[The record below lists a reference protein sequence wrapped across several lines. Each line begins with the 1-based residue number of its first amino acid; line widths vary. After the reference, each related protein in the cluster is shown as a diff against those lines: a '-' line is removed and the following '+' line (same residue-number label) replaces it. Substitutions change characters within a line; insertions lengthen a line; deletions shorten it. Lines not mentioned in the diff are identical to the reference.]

1 MVAILSL
8 SPAGMFFPSP
18 AVRAG
23 ENEAKQVPYLVFVL
37 TDPVTAADTAL
48 SQCERLTIQGYRD
61 RGVKVTELSRPEM
74 DLWLEGEGKAY
85 AKAHKYFQYMA
96 FAKSRGADAIGGLTS
111 EVVAPDDM
119 FNQAGVE
126 AGTYFYS
133 WGLSLSGVS
142 HNFILRLEGKNDV
155 RPIPMNL
162 VVEIIRNPLSPAIGP
177 SREEQS
183 QDESLAEEG
192 DPWSI
197 PLRIDPEP
205 CISTDRTSARKVSPN
220 RGRPFVGVSLNG
232 NVVTAVSLESPA
244 EDAGLR
250 DGDTFESFHGRP
262 ITAQSDLGKALKTL
276 APGDEVEIE
285 YRRDGAAVKKRLK
298 LADYYEAVEAKEAH
312 VGESL
317 PDLTA
322 KDIDGREVRLPDFK
336 GKVVLMDFWATW
348 CGPCLEELPLQQ
360 LLWEKAKD
368 KDFVWIGVSVDD
380 DQQAWETFVRDNRL
394 GGIQLRNPDWAR
406 RLYISGYP
414 RILLVDRSGIIRCN
428 LRGRSVAQAVT
439 AMLAEK

>member
-1 MVAILSL
+1 MRIAQWDVRTACAGTLAILSL
-8 SPAGMFFPSP
+8 SPACMFFLSP
-18 AVRAG
+18 TVGAG
-23 ENEAKQVPYLVFVL
+23 ENEVKRVPYMIFVL

-74 DLWLEGEGKAY
+74 DRWLEGEGKEH
-85 AKAHKYFQYMA
+85 AKAHKYFQYIA

-111 EVVAPDDM
+111 EEVAPDDSLGQM
-119 FNQAGVE
+119 GVE

-142 HNFILRLEGKNDV
+142 HNFVLRLEGKSEV

-162 VVEIIRNPLSPAIGP
+162 G
-177 SREEQS
+177 
-183 QDESLAEEG
+183 EEG
-192 DPWSI
+192 DPWSV
-197 PLRIDPEP
+197 PLRIDPKP
-205 CISTDRTSARKVSPN
+205 CVSMDRTLTRDSSPN

-232 NVVTAVSLESPA
+232 NVVTAVSPESPA
-244 EDAGLR
+244 EAAGLR
-250 DGDTFESFHGRP
+250 NGDTFESFHDRP
-262 ITAQSDLGKALKTL
+262 ITALSDLVEALKTL

-285 YRRDGAAVKKRLK
+285 YRHDGAAVKKRLK
-298 LADYYEAVEAKEAH
+298 LTDYYEAVEAKEAH
-312 VGESL
+312 EGQSL

-322 KDIDGREVRLPDFK
+322 RDIDGREVRLRDFG
-336 GKVVLMDFWATW
+336 GKVVLLDFWATW

-428 LRGRSVAQAVT
+428 LRGRSMAQAVT
-439 AMLAEK
+439 AMMAEK

>member
-1 MVAILSL
+1 MILSL
-8 SPAGMFFPSP
+8 APACMFSLSPTVGG
-18 AVRAG
+18 G

-74 DLWLEGEGKAY
+74 DRWLEGEGKEH
-85 AKAHKYFQYMA
+85 AKAHKYFQYLA

-111 EVVAPDDM
+111 EVVTPDDSL
-119 FNQAGVE
+119 NWGAE

-133 WGLSLSGVS
+133 WGLSLSGIS
-142 HNFILRLEGKNDV
+142 HNFTVRLEGKGDV

-162 VVEIIRNPLSPAIGP
+162 VVEIIRNPLSPAMGP
-177 SREEQS
+177 DQGERS
-183 QDESLAEEG
+183 QDAFLVEEG
-192 DPWSI
+192 DPWSV
-197 PLRIDPEP
+197 PLRIDPKP
-205 CISTDRTSARKVSPN
+205 CVSMDRTLARNASPN

-232 NVVTAVSLESPA
+232 NVVTAVSPESPA
-244 EDAGLR
+244 EAVGLR
-250 DGDTFESFHGRP
+250 NGDTFESFHDRP
-262 ITAQSDLGKALKTL
+262 ITGLSDLGEALKTL

-285 YRRDGAAVKKRLK
+285 YRHDGAAVKKRLK
-298 LADYYEAVEAKEAH
+298 LADYYEAIEAKEAH
-312 VGESL
+312 EGQSL

-322 KDIDGREVRLPDFK
+322 RDIDGREVRLRDFG
-336 GKVVLMDFWATW
+336 GKVVLLDFWATW

-360 LLWEKAKD
+360 LLWEKAKG

-406 RLYISGYP
+406 RLYISWYP
-414 RILLVDRSGIIRCN
+414 RILLVDRNGIIRCN
-428 LRGRSVAQAVT
+428 LRGRSMAQAVT
-439 AMLAEK
+439 ALMAEK